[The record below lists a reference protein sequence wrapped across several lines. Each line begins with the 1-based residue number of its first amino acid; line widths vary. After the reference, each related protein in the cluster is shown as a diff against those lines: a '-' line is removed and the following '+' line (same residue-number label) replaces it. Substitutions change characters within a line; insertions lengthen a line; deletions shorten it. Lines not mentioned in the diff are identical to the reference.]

1 MTNILASVV
10 NLTIGTIW
18 LTISMQLPVEAGIA
32 AGITPFILS
41 SALKITV
48 VVIVALAVRQVQA
61 RTALAF

>member
-1 MTNILASVV
+1 MH
-10 NLTIGTIW
+10 
-18 LTISMQLPVEAGIA
+18 LPVEAGIA

-41 SALKITV
+41 STLKITV